1 MSSQENTLPKP
12 APARIASTAR
22 VEAFSDGVFAVV
34 ITLLILEVHVPTLS
48 DVSGQ
53 AVLTALVGLAPKLI
67 SFGVSFFTIAVI
79 WVNHH
84 HFFEPITHSDWKLLW
99 YNSFFLFWVTV
110 VPFTTAF
117 IGSYPTQPLVVALY
131 SVTLALVAFSSVWM
145 GRYVFFKSD
154 LFSPLV
160 SMDDRRRSWTRY
172 RLSVVLYGGAG
183 ALAFVAVYASL
194 AILAL
199 VPFIYVVP
207 SLLRRGD

>member
-1 MSSQENTLPKP
+1 MASKDSATAKP

-22 VEAFSDGVFAVV
+22 IEAFSDGVFAVV
-34 ITLLILEVHVPTLS
+34 ITLLILEVHVPSLS
-48 DVSGQ
+48 DLSGQ

-67 SFGVSFFTIAVI
+67 SFGVSFFTVAVI

-99 YNSFFLFWVTV
+99 YNNFFLFWVTV

-131 SVTLALVAFSSVWM
+131 SFTLAMVAFSSVWM

-154 LFSPLV
+154 LFNPSI
-160 SMDDRRRSWTRY
+160 SMDERRRSWTRY
-172 RLSVVLYGGAG
+172 RLSVLLYGGAG
-183 ALAFVAVYASL
+183 LLAFVSVYLSL

-199 VPFIYVVP
+199 VPFLYVVP